1 MEIIRNIAATKE
13 FVRKVKINGA
23 TLGFVPTM
31 GYLHEGHLSLM
42 RQAKAACDVVVASIF
57 VNPIQFG
64 LGEDYETYPRDL
76 SRDAAVAEGAGVD
89 AIFAPSVQE
98 MYSPD
103 FSSYVEVT
111 DITSRLCGSSRP
123 GHFRGVTTV
132 VNKLFN
138 IVQPD
143 QAFFGQKDAQQ
154 VVVIKQMVKDLNM
167 NVKVITGP
175 IIREADGL
183 AMSSRNVYL
192 TEEERKAALVLS
204 RSLRDVR
211 QRLLAGERDAG
222 QLRAFLVARI
232 AAEPLADIDYI
243 SICEASTL
251 QEVDMVI
258 GSILIAL
265 AVRFGKTRLIDNMV
279 WEG

>member
-1 MEIIRNIAATKE
+1 MEIIRNIAAMKE
-13 FVRKVKINGA
+13 FVRKVKNNGA

-64 LGEDYETYPRDL
+64 PGEDYETYPRDL

-89 AIFAPSVQE
+89 VIFAPSVQE
-98 MYSPD
+98 MYPSD
-103 FSSYVEVT
+103 FRSYVEVI
-111 DITSRLCGSSRP
+111 DITSRLCGVSRP

-167 NVKVITGP
+167 NVKVMTGP
-175 IIREADGL
+175 IIRETDGL

-222 QLRAFLVARI
+222 QLRAFLEAQI

-251 QEVDMVI
+251 QEVDMVS
-258 GSILIAL
+258 GSVLIAL